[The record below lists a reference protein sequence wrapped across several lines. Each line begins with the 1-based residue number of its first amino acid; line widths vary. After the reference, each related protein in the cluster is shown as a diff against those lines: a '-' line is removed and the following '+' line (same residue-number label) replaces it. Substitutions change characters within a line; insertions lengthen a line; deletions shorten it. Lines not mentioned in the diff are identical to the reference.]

1 MRALIRFLSR
11 GAAGAV
17 EQRERVFAGEV
28 ITLGRATDQVLHLR
42 DRRVELEHAR
52 IFRRGDRIL
61 ISSAAI
67 AGVTVN
73 GAVRRDAALR
83 SGDVVAVGSNTLR
96 FFDPPDDCDVAF
108 TFELDAAA
116 RVTEAARELP
126 VLDLAATRM
135 AKRPWAWA
143 FFIVIGAAC
152 LIVPALGMKQSGLG
166 GTLRTAGLPN
176 DGWWI
181 SGALSAPHQN
191 IGTACES
198 CHALPFVRVRNG
210 ECLACH
216 APTLHGHGPAG
227 LETLR
232 AERCTSCHIEHN
244 EPATL
249 VRRDPRICADCHR
262 DLATVVGKDTD
273 VQAASDFAARHPQ
286 FRVAL
291 RLPTTQGPLV
301 EQRLRLDAAAGQER
315 SGLAFPHDVHLDPA
329 GVKSPEGTAV
339 MACGDCHQPEE
350 GGARMQPIAM
360 ERHCATCHR
369 LDFEP
374 ADPERTVPHGDS
386 AAVLRTLVE
395 YYSARYLEEYP
406 DPHATARPQRLAARP
421 GVELSAAER
430 ARALQRARTKAFA
443 TARDL
448 FERRTCHQ
456 CHQVSAGVAADGS
469 PTWTIAPTLLARRW
483 MPKAHFSH
491 ERHSTALTECSTCHS
506 AAESK
511 AASEVLMP
519 GIATCRECHGGSAVA
534 STPASNLVPSDCA
547 LCHSF
552 HDSDSERW
560 VPNR

>member
-11 GAAGAV
+11 GAAGTV
-17 EQRERVFAGEV
+17 EQRDRTFAGEA

-52 IFRRGDRIL
+52 IFLRGDRIL

-73 GAVRRDAALR
+73 GAVCRDAALR
-83 SGDVVAVGSNTLR
+83 PGDVVAIGSNTLR
-96 FFDPPDDCDVAF
+96 FFAPPPDFDVAF
-108 TFELDAAA
+108 SFELDAAA
-116 RVTEAARELP
+116 RVTEAARERP

-135 AKRPWAWA
+135 AKRPWAWIL
-143 FFIVIGAAC
+143 FIAIGAAC
-152 LIVPALGMKQSGLG
+152 LIVPALGMKEEGLG
-166 GTLRTAGLPN
+166 GTLRARGLPN

-181 SGALSAPHQN
+181 SGALSPAHQN

-198 CHALPFVRVRNG
+198 CHALPFVRVRNQ

-216 APTLHGHGPAG
+216 APTLHGHGSAG
-227 LETLR
+227 LDHLR
-232 AERCTSCHIEHN
+232 AERCTACHVEHN
-244 EPATL
+244 EPTTL
-249 VRRDPRICADCHR
+249 VRRDARVCADCHR
-262 DLATVVGKDTD
+262 DLARVVAEGIEVQPATD
-273 VQAASDFAARHPQ
+273 FVALHPE

-291 RLPTTQGPLV
+291 TLPTKQGPLV
-301 EQRLRLDAAAGQER
+301 EQRMRLDSAAGQER

-329 GVKSPEGTAV
+329 GVKSPEGKVV

-350 GGARMQPIAM
+350 GGGRMQPIAM
-360 ERHCATCHR
+360 ERHCASCHR

-374 ADPERTVPHGDS
+374 ADPERTVPHGD
-386 AAVLRTLVE
+386 AAGVLRTLLE

-406 DPHATARPQRLAARP
+406 DPHATSRPERLAARP
-421 GVELSAAER
+421 GVELTAAQR
-430 ARALQRARTKAFA
+430 TRALERARTKALA

-456 CHQVSAGVAADGS
+456 CHQVTAATAEDGS
-469 PTWTIAPTLLARRW
+469 PTWIVAPTMLARRW

-506 AAESK
+506 AADSQ
-511 AASEVLMP
+511 AASDVLMP

-534 STPASNLVPSDCA
+534 ATPAANLVPSDCA
-547 LCHSF
+547 LCHFF
-552 HDSDSERW
+552 HDPDSERW
-560 VPNR
+560 VSNP